1 MPNSS
6 WPPPW
11 FDPERYDLLTP
22 VNVSAL
28 AHPIRMSLLRL
39 LREDGPATASG
50 LAVRVGHSSGVTSYH
65 LRTLAEAGLVVE
77 DTERG
82 NRRDRWWK
90 AVREGTVFSFRVPD
104 QAGDHEQLEAAQR
117 YVRMVMQVAY
127 ERVLSYVDSLPDRRD
142 ELPDLPWQLGEQA
155 VSLTH
160 DEARELAG
168 QVQDLVSR
176 YRRDLAGEA
185 RGAGGP
191 DEHGAGRERA
201 VFQFQLMPDPH
212 GPAPTEPAPTEP
224 APTEPAPS
232 DPAPADER

>member
-50 LAVRVGHSSGVTSYH
+50 LAGRVGHSSGVTSYH
-65 LRTLAEAGLVVE
+65 LRTLAKAGLVVE

-90 AVREGTVFSFRVPD
+90 AAREGTVFSFRVPE
-104 QAGDHEQLEAAQR
+104 QAGDAEQLEAAEQ
-117 YVRMVMQVAY
+117 YLRMVMQVAY
-127 ERVLSYVDSLPDRRD
+127 ERVLSYIDSLPDRRD
-142 ELPDLPWQLGEQA
+142 QLPDLPWQLGEKA
-155 VSLTH
+155 LSLTH
-160 DEARELAG
+160 DEARELSG
-168 QVQDLVSR
+168 QIQDLVAR
-176 YRRDLAGEA
+176 YRRDLAGQA

-191 DEHGAGRERA
+191 DEDGADRERA
-201 VFQFQLMPDPH
+201 VFQYQLMPDLP
-212 GPAPTEPAPTEP
+212 GPTTAGTAAEG
-224 APTEPAPS
+224 
-232 DPAPADER
+232 DR